1 MAKTWTG
8 TRGIGNYGSQIKT
21 VVTLLSQ
28 DRAANTSRLRVVVSI
43 YNGGRSRSWDS
54 SVGMAITGTVSFSGT
69 GSVDV
74 AGYSWQTIISRE
86 FTVTHGSDGR
96 KSFTINGVLGTTG
109 TSTFGSGG
117 TASVSGTLPQLL
129 LAPLAP
135 VNLLANRVSDTA
147 QRLTWGNRTSAR
159 RPYTRLQVQRAARS
173 GGGWQYVST
182 SIGASA
188 QSYQDGG
195 TKANDRYD
203 YRVRAVN
210 SVGASPWARNTDG
223 TSGVSTT
230 PASPASVTAKKS
242 GSNIVVTW
250 ADRADTVYLGRT
262 FLIEDSPNGGAWTQV
277 GTVTGSRTTWTHSN
291 PNASQTHRYR
301 VRARITER
309 GNTLTSGYSSASNLV
324 QLLVAPMAP
333 TPLSPADGSS
343 SSSGTGSVKVQWR
356 HAPLDT
362 TEQEA
367 AEVQYRQDGGAWN
380 TITVA
385 GATDHAWVPVSWG
398 VTGRAVVE
406 WQVRTRGEHPNF
418 GRWSIVR
425 TFVETSPPFVA
436 VQAPESGSQLDT
448 SRVTVSWAYDPAGT
462 APELAQSAWEV
473 SLYDAD
479 GGLLEAASGT
489 GRASSARLA
498 ARLTNGSE
506 YRVVVQAQNGD
517 GVWSPAEDG
526 TVTFTTS
533 FPVPPELTV
542 APEWSR
548 DLATVE
554 LALHQDEAEPLSTYR
569 WTGDPHAS
577 TSERVTAEG
586 VNRVNLATNPSLEAG
601 LAQVGMTQGSSTN
614 GRVSLSSEWAL
625 TGSQSVRIDPA
636 EGSNGDSTW
645 YVVGG
650 TDAAAAI
657 ADQYAMRPGEVF
669 TVGAT
674 IHLDAPQTGELYYHA
689 RAIRVNA
696 HGSDGSHY
704 WGAVMSDAAP
714 NEAGDHRV
722 VVTFTVPPEADGGVT
737 INLCNGSATGPV
749 WWDGLTIEKGV
760 TPGTYFD
767 GETPV
772 ATDTVFADVER
783 NDGDGWTL
791 VASGI
796 DPTTRI
802 TDRTP
807 RIGDVRYRAISR
819 TVLPTEQTGPEAVA
833 SWVHD
838 RDPVYVSGGDGWSRT
853 CTARGADASDKATV
867 EQELQQFAGSP
878 VPVAF
883 FGEARG
889 YETTFTGSIWQ
900 HPLYPVST
908 REDWVAL
915 LYEAGL
921 VCFRDCRGRKVFGL
935 LDVDFSTSGPSE
947 SVSITVQQARHTE
960 GVARVS
966 DAELESRIL
975 AGG

>member
-8 TRGIGNYGSQIKT
+8 TRGIGNYGSQIRT

-43 YNGGRSRSWDS
+43 YNGGRSRSWDA

-86 FTVTHGSDGR
+86 YTVAHGSDGR

-159 RPYTRLQVQRAARS
+159 APYTRLQVQRTARS

-188 QSYQDGG
+188 QSYQDNG
-195 TKANDRYD
+195 TRANDRYD

-210 SVGASPWARNTDG
+210 SVGASPWARNTNG

-230 PASPASVTAKKS
+230 PAAPSAVSAQKV
-242 GSNIVVTW
+242 GSNITVSWT
-250 ADRADTVYLGRT
+250 DRADTVYLGRT

-277 GTVTGSRTTWTHSN
+277 GTVTGSRTTWTHTAPS
-291 PNASQTHRYR
+291 PSQTHRYR

-324 QLLVAPMAP
+324 QLQAAPMAP
-333 TPLSPADGSS
+333 TPLSPADGAS
-343 SSSGTGSVKVQWR
+343 SSSGTGSVKVRWR
-356 HAPLDT
+356 HAPIDT
-362 TEQEA
+362 TAQEA
-367 AEVQYRQDGGAWN
+367 AEVQYRQNGGAWQ
-380 TITVA
+380 TITVS

-398 VTGRAVVE
+398 LAGRAVVE
-406 WQVRTRGEHPNF
+406 WQVRTRGAHPSF

-425 TFVETSPPFVA
+425 TFVETSPPYVT
-436 VQAPESGSQLDT
+436 VQAPENGAVLDV
-448 SRVTVSWAYDPAGT
+448 SRVAVSWAYDPAGT

-479 GGLLEAASGT
+479 GGLLETTSGT

-498 ARLTNGSE
+498 ARLDNGAE

-517 GVWSPAEDG
+517 GIWSSAEDG
-526 TVTFTTS
+526 TVTFATD
-533 FPVPPELTV
+533 FPVPPELAV
-542 APEWSR
+542 SPEWSR

-554 LALHQDEAEPLSTYR
+554 LALHQDEEEPLATYR

-586 VNRVNLATNPSLEAG
+586 VNRVNLATNPSFETGLE
-601 LAQVGMTQGSSTN
+601 QVGMTEGSSAN
-614 GRVSLSSEWAL
+614 GVRSLSDEWAL

-636 EGSNGDSTW
+636 EGSNGDTTW
-645 YVVGG
+645 YPFG
-650 TDAAAAI
+650 TAPSAAAVTAK
-657 ADQYAMRPGEVF
+657 YGMRPGEVF

-674 IHLDAPQTGELYYHA
+674 IHLDAPQTGKLYYHA
-689 RAIRVNA
+689 RSIGINA
-696 HGSDGSHY
+696 HSEDGTDH
-704 WGAVMSDAAP
+704 WRIVMSDAAP

-722 VVTFTVPPEADGGVT
+722 VLTFTVPPEATEGVT
-737 INLCNGSATGPV
+737 IQLCNGSRTEPV
-749 WWDGLTIEKGV
+749 WWDGLTLEKGV

-767 GETPV
+767 GDTPV
-772 ATDTVFADVER
+772 STDTIFADVER

-791 VASGI
+791 IASGI

-807 RIGDVRYRAISR
+807 RLGEVRYRAISR
-819 TVLPTEQTGPEAVA
+819 TVLPTERTGPEAVA

-838 RDPVYVSGGDGWSRT
+838 SDPVYVSGGTGWSRT

-867 EQELQQFAGSP
+867 EQELQQFAGSALP
-878 VPVAF
+878 VPF

-889 YETTFTGSIWQ
+889 YETTFTGRIWQ
-900 HPLYPVST
+900 HPLHPVST

-960 GVARVS
+960 GVPRVS
-966 DAELESRIL
+966 DAELETRI
-975 AGG
+975 AEGG